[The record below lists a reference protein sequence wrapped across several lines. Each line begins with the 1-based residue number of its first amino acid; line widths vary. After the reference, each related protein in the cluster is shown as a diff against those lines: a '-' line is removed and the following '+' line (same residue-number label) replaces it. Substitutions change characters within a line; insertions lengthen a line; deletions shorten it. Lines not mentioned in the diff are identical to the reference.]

1 MNNEAPQQKT
11 PPTLRQDCA
20 LVTHFMAYN
29 GGYVLRYEN
38 AVEIRK
44 SAAFILFNTPASKV
58 ELRYEVAQD
67 AKKALEIINEVKPKM
82 IHIHVSPEEWT
93 IEDLKKLKA
102 DPKGKKVFAAL
113 VRVRDAIYDPTVDA
127 DLRKELAKNLL
138 DTMPP
143 GTASSELRG
152 LLDRVKTVN
161 GGKVTNLGALL
172 DKDQG
177 IKLNPLD
184 DNAFDQQA
192 ALAMLDAS
200 GVKADTEHTLK
211 APLETLVTNA
221 VKGIKQSVSLAA

>member
-1 MNNEAPQQKT
+1 MNNDAPQQT
-11 PPTLRQDCA
+11 SPSTLRQDCA

-38 AVEIRK
+38 AQEIRK
-44 SAAFILFNTPASKV
+44 NASYVLANTTNLAARGEAALG
-58 ELRYEVAQD
+58 
-67 AKKALEIINEVKPKM
+67 AKKALEIMNEIKPKM

-93 IEDLKKLKA
+93 VEDLKKLKA

-152 LLDRVKTVN
+152 LLDRVKTVS

-184 DNAFDQQA
+184 DKAFDQQA

-200 GVKADTEHTLK
+200 GVKADKEHTLK
-211 APLETLVTNA
+211 APLETLVTDA
-221 VKGIKQSVSLAA
+221 VKGIKHSVSLAA